1 MNVQQ
6 TEHFNQLGGT
16 DNTCWLIYTQLH
28 QEQTM
33 LRKVFKTGNSV
44 VISLPKDA
52 LELLGISEGSDVS
65 IDLDRENRQIVIS
78 SAEGP
83 LAVAGVD
90 EQFAQQVAEFIDQ
103 YRPALEALAK
113 S

>member
-1 MNVQQ
+1 
-6 TEHFNQLGGT
+6 
-16 DNTCWLIYTQLH
+16 
-28 QEQTM
+28 M

-65 IDLDRENRQIVIS
+65 IDLDRDKRQIVIS
-78 SAEGP
+78 PAQDP
-83 LAVAGVD
+83 LAIAGVD
-90 EQFAQQVAEFIDQ
+90 EVFAQQVSEFIDQ

-113 S
+113 A